1 MKVELIDRN
10 AVCKDCYVE
19 ALCEAEKGRERCV
32 IKRTLEFQPVVDV
45 VPVVHG
51 YWIKNS
57 GNSYTVKCSICKSER
72 ISSDSWFEYCPRCG
86 AKMDGETNGIN

>member
-32 IKRTLEFQPVVDV
+32 IKRTLEFQPVVDA
-45 VPVVHG
+45 VPVVRCKDCKHKTEDNIRRMFCSTYRFETLADFYCAHG
-51 YWIKNS
+51 
-57 GNSYTVKCSICKSER
+57 E
-72 ISSDSWFEYCPRCG
+72 
-86 AKMDGETNGIN
+86 KMEGSK